1 MIVKQNAFLESNP
14 GKLTSIKVEVIFK
27 NHVFV
32 ISLFYRFLFIL
43 IEKTQES
50 GLWGW
55 GGGGGKIVRT
65 S

>member
-14 GKLTSIKVEVIFK
+14 GKLTSIKVEVVFE
-27 NHVFV
+27 NHVFF

-43 IEKTQES
+43 IEK
-50 GLWGW
+50 LW